1 MWGKALMENKTH
13 RGKTSLKTRLISAFV
28 ITSIIPIIIL
38 NLFSYYNTSGIVR
51 DNVNELTQMNVQQT
65 RASLD
70 VWMDSYED
78 ILFQIYMDD
87 DIVDLVKKINRQ
99 EDLSVSRN
107 QLRRTLRGLFYTK
120 EYIKCITVLTE
131 NGDMVFYDLL
141 TGSMTQTSW
150 LDGLD
155 MPREDLYDLLS
166 SDNSTHV
173 ISTQKAKVI
182 NAEENY
188 LFHLGHRII
197 NYKNVNEQLGVVIV
211 SVDEQLLKGVCSSN
225 EKDANSFNF
234 IVDNQGFLVSYRNE
248 DLLGEQIIDWTED
261 VTERQAGYSAFIAS
275 RNVFPGEY
283 CSVYVVHDDK
293 LDWDVVNV
301 TNQNEVVSRL
311 RGQQQ
316 VMIIVLGL
324 SLGALV
330 VLIIVLIRSLS
341 GSLHNLASVMKQA
354 GKGNLSA
361 RVAIDRK
368 MPAEVETIAS
378 RFNTMLGELEDSM
391 EKEKAATRRQK
402 DAEIAALEAQINPHF
417 LFNTLDTINWMA
429 IDHDEYEISNSIGA
443 LAAILRYGIDN
454 SNSMVTVRQECE
466 WLRQYLFL
474 QQTRLKNTFECEVH
488 VQPEAMD
495 CRIHK
500 LLLQPFVENSIIHGF
515 DGVTGTHRL
524 KVDIALDGDT
534 LAITIDD
541 NGRGIP
547 APVVAAM
554 NQGIFEKTTEKNHI
568 GMENAMT
575 RIHMYYENAAVWI
588 ESAEGE
594 YTRIFIRIPLTE
606 GKGLV

>member
-1 MWGKALMENKTH
+1 MGNKIH

-28 ITSIIPIIIL
+28 ITSIIPIILL

-51 DNVNELTQMNVQQT
+51 DNVNELTQMNVAQT

-150 LDGLD
+150 LDNLD
-155 MPREDLYDLLS
+155 MSREEIYDLLS

-211 SVDEQLLKGVCSSN
+211 SVDEQLLKDVCSSN

-234 IVDNQGFLVSYRNE
+234 IVDAQGRLVSYRNE
-248 DLLGEQIIDWTED
+248 ELIGEQIIDWSQD
-261 VTERQAGYSAFIAS
+261 VTKRQTGYSAFIAE

-283 CSVYVVHDDK
+283 SSVYVIHDDK

-301 TNQNEVVSRL
+301 TNQNEIISRL
-311 RGQQQ
+311 KGQQQ
-316 VMIIVLGL
+316 VTIVVLGL

-417 LFNTLDTINWMA
+417 LYNTLDTINWMA

-474 QQTRLKNTFECEVH
+474 QQTRLKNTFECEIH

-515 DGVTGTHRL
+515 DGVTRTYRL
-524 KVDIALDGDT
+524 KVDIVLDGAT

-547 APVVAAM
+547 SPVVAAM

-594 YTRIFIRIPLTE
+594 YTRIFIRIPLPERTGE
-606 GKGLV
+606 DR